1 MFFFLLLTAH
11 LLEVVLQPDEVVL
24 ERGSRL
30 VLSCQAFGCPQP
42 KFSWKNLSNTPILRR
57 LETDDLQSQLVFDLV
72 ELEDEGSYLC
82 EVTCGS
88 IKKSKQTEV
97 KVFCK
102 YLKRF
107 TIQS

>member
-1 MFFFLLLTAH
+1 M
-11 LLEVVLQPDEVVL
+11 
-24 ERGSRL
+24 
-30 VLSCQAFGCPQP
+30 
-42 KFSWKNLSNTPILRR
+42 PILRR
-57 LETDDLQSQLVFDLV
+57 IETDGFQSQLFLDQV
-72 ELEDEGSYLC
+72 ELEDEGTYVC

-107 TIQS
+107 TI